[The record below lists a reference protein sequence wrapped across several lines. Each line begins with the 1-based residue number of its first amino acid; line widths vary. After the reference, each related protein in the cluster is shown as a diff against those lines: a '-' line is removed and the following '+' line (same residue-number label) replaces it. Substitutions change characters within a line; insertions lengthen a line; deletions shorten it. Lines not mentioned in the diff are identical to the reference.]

1 MHCPALEE
9 NADVFGFLQQRPMYQ
24 PSGESDKENKRLEVP
39 QSPSSSDMSLS
50 EQPPL
55 LSRLERHKRTQTT
68 HTVFFFVFQ

>member
-1 MHCPALEE
+1 
-9 NADVFGFLQQRPMYQ
+9 MYQ

-55 LSRLERHKRTQTT
+55 LSRLGRDKLT
-68 HTVFFFVFQ
+68 HTHRHSHKLTQLHFYFHNLGYPHLYTNL